1 MIVKPENVQQIH
13 DQLNKF
19 DKNLRF
25 TVDMFEYVVP
35 HFLDLELSPDGISIF
50 RKDTNTG
57 LYVNFN
63 SYVPWSHRISWIR
76 SLVTRASSICSP
88 NKLQS
93 QIKIIKRFASWN
105 SFPKSIVNTLIN
117 KALTTSANKENIKT
131 NLDEKSKEIVIYFRF
146 PFYGDKGFA
155 LMKSCLRKIRS
166 NCKKD
171 HPINFRLLYDVTK
184 MEFFCN
190 TKDKTPML
198 NQSFV
203 VYEFKCPGCDANYIG
218 KTERT
223 LFERS
228 EEHAWKDKNSVVFNH
243 LNDCHGVQHIF
254 NMNRIAPSL
263 FSDIDNVD
271 DAQDIRASYINL
283 VQHNTRIIDRHPNW
297 NILLFKEAI
306 KIKERKPVLNTGLKA
321 SKELK
326 LF

>member
-1 MIVKPENVQQIH
+1 
-13 DQLNKF
+13 
-19 DKNLRF
+19 
-25 TVDMFEYVVP
+25 
-35 HFLDLELSPDGISIF
+35 
-50 RKDTNTG
+50 
-57 LYVNFN
+57 
-63 SYVPWSHRISWIR
+63 
-76 SLVTRASSICSP
+76 
-88 NKLQS
+88 
-93 QIKIIKRFASWN
+93 
-105 SFPKSIVNTLIN
+105 
-117 KALTTSANKENIKT
+117 
-131 NLDEKSKEIVIYFRF
+131 
-146 PFYGDKGFA
+146 
-155 LMKSCLRKIRS
+155 MKSCLRKIRS

-184 MEFFCN
+184 IEFFCN

-243 LNDCHGVQHIF
+243 LNECHGVQHIF

-283 VQHNTRIIDRHPNW
+283 VQQNTRIIDRHPNW